1 MRSVA
6 TSRGITSPL
15 CHPQNL
21 YSINSLSHRFELG
34 EEDGCGTLECN
45 AVPLLCVTMAS
56 SGFAAT
62 DRQLCQPLVAA
73 SSPGALAWLQTLMCP
88 AGTTAC
94 CTHSTLLH
102 TLSLVLSLGPG
113 PGPRT
118 RPGHCAQ
125 YSPLTYCPCWLL
137 ASPFSLSVG
146 SQGTSEASNIFL
158 FLWSKEREPRSTVH
172 LLYLMC
178 FSRGAKGRKP
188 C

>member
-1 MRSVA
+1 MGSVA

-102 TLSLVLSLGPG
+102 TLSLVLSLDLGQGLGLDLVTALDTPPWPTVPAG
-113 PGPRT
+113 
-118 RPGHCAQ
+118 
-125 YSPLTYCPCWLL
+125 YLL
-137 ASPFSLSVG
+137 AHFPSQLVHRAPQKPAIYLS
-146 SQGTSEASNIFL
+146 SF
-158 FLWSKEREPRSTVH
+158 
-172 LLYLMC
+172 
-178 FSRGAKGRKP
+178 GAKKENHAAL
-188 C
+188 CTCCI

>member
-88 AGTTAC
+88 AGTAAC

-102 TLSLVLSLGPG
+102 TLSLVLSLDLGQGLGLDLVTALDTPPWPTVPAG
-113 PGPRT
+113 
-118 RPGHCAQ
+118 
-125 YSPLTYCPCWLL
+125 YLL
-137 ASPFSLSVG
+137 AHFPSQLVHRAPQKPAIYFSS
-146 SQGTSEASNIFL
+146 F
-158 FLWSKEREPRSTVH
+158 
-172 LLYLMC
+172 
-178 FSRGAKGRKP
+178 GAKKENHAAL
-188 C
+188 CTCCI